1 MEILKNNTPKEELDN
16 INELVLSGMSTNQ
29 EKLLE
34 VNAYVFIAD
43 NDESSNSFNIIRF
56 TPVPYTLQ

>member
-29 EKLLE
+29 EKLVE
-34 VNAYVFIAD
+34 VNGYVFIAE
-43 NDESSNSFNIIRF
+43 NDESSNSFNISCF
-56 TPVPYTLQ
+56 TPVPYTL